1 MSETLSNVLSLFI
14 GGLLGLSI
22 GYLSLR
28 RHLRSER
35 RSRERVAMWR
45 RLVGWEMWEK
55 QEQERLSKVAGHDAK
70 EEQR

>member
-1 MSETLSNVLSLFI
+1 
-14 GGLLGLSI
+14 
-22 GYLSLR
+22 
-28 RHLRSER
+28 
-35 RSRERVAMWR
+35 MWR